1 MWNRIT
7 PTNGK
12 DVDQWERVN
21 DRETVEKML
30 LRWQQLHFLQANE
43 TPLAKTEWKEK
54 LEDAEFQASVMN
66 GTFEPPEDLPQEAKE
81 LFQYMQRDE
90 SVTDLPFTSTV
101 DDFKKFIKNSNKKKV
116 SHHLAVLTAITSP
129 S

>member
-30 LRWQQLHFLQANE
+30 LRWQQLHAGGQR
-43 TPLAKTEWKEK
+43 T
-54 LEDAEFQASVMN
+54 
-66 GTFEPPEDLPQEAKE
+66 LPIYAT
-81 LFQYMQRDE
+81 R
-90 SVTDLPFTSTV
+90 
-101 DDFKKFIKNSNKKKV
+101 
-116 SHHLAVLTAITSP
+116 
-129 S
+129 